1 MRKLK
6 NEEVDKIIK
15 ELTDDEYIRL
25 GEYTG
30 THTKM
35 LVKHNTCKNEYEVT
49 YYHTKKSADF
59 SQSHYDWAN
68 MLPDYRYPV
77 RATSEQED
85 AVALLMNDV
94 GVASFMQYTPNAS
107 GT

>member
-1 MRKLK
+1 MPVQVTPIADVWLLPSHLMYYHQWPLQGK
-6 NEEVDKIIK
+6 
-15 ELTDDEYIRL
+15 
-25 GEYTG
+25 GQ
-30 THTKM
+30 
-35 LVKHNTCKNEYEVT
+35 NEYEVT
-49 YYHTKKSADF
+49 YYHTQKSADF

-77 RATSEQED
+77 CATSEQED

-107 GT
+107 GTQGIFAYQAHR